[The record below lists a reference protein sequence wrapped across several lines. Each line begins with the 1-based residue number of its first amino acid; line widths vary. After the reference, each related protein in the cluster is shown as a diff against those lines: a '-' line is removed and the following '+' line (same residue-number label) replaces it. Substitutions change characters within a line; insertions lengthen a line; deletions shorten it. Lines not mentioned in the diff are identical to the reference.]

1 MAKIKRSV
9 VISFDDDFS
18 KKIAWRDVNYDYVAR
33 HADEILE
40 KAMSAGAEAALP
52 IVRAELQGAIGGDTK
67 VQSRSTGELVD
78 SLGISPVMVNN
89 NGITN
94 VKIGFSEPR
103 RHQYAEKKKR
113 SYYTVTNAMIAN
125 VLEYGKSG
133 QPPRPWLKRAKT
145 QATKVFTTS
154 LTSACSTRI
163 PQKQPRFQAPQA

>member
-9 VISFDDDFS
+9 VIRFDDDFL
-18 KKIAWRDVNYDYVAR
+18 KKLAALGNRT
-33 HADEILE
+33 DEILG
-40 KAMSAGAEAALP
+40 KAMTAGAEEALP

-67 VQSRSTGELVD
+67 EPSRSTGELVD
-78 SLGISPVMVNN
+78 SLGISPVMVDNK
-89 NGITN
+89 GVTN

-103 RHQYAEKKKR
+103 RHQYAAKKKR

-145 QATKVFTTS
+145 KATKVFRAKAQEIIDKEVEK
-154 LTSACSTRI
+154 L
-163 PQKQPRFQAPQA
+163 

>member
-9 VISFDDDFS
+9 IIQFDDDFS
-18 KKIAWRDVNYDYVAR
+18 KKLAALGS
-33 HADEILE
+33 HTDEILE

-67 VQSRSTGELVD
+67 EPSRSTGELVN
-78 SLGISPVMVNN
+78 SLGISPVMVDNK
-89 NGITN
+89 GITN

-103 RHQYAEKKKR
+103 RHQYIAKKKR

-145 QATKVFTTS
+145 KAAKVFRAKAQEIIDKEVEK
-154 LTSACSTRI
+154 L
-163 PQKQPRFQAPQA
+163 

>member
-9 VISFDDDFS
+9 IIQFDDDFS
-18 KKIAWRDVNYDYVAR
+18 KKLAALGS
-33 HADEILE
+33 HTDEILE
-40 KAMSAGAEAALP
+40 KAMTAGAEAALP

-67 VQSRSTGELVD
+67 EPSRSTGELVN
-78 SLGISPVMVNN
+78 SLGISPVMVDSK
-89 NGITN
+89 GVTN

-103 RHQYAEKKKR
+103 RHQYIAKKKR

-145 QATKVFTTS
+145 QATKVFRAKAQEIIGKEVEK
-154 LTSACSTRI
+154 L
-163 PQKQPRFQAPQA
+163 

>member
-9 VISFDDDFS
+9 IIQFDDDFS
-18 KKIAWRDVNYDYVAR
+18 KKLAALGS
-33 HADEILE
+33 HTDEILE

-52 IVRAELQGAIGGDTK
+52 IVRAELQNAIGGDTK
-67 VQSRSTGELVD
+67 EPSRSTGELVN

-103 RHQYAEKKKR
+103 RHQYAAKKKR

-145 QATKVFTTS
+145 QATKVFRAKAQEIIDKEVEK
-154 LTSACSTRI
+154 L
-163 PQKQPRFQAPQA
+163 

>member
-9 VISFDDDFS
+9 IIQFDDEFS
-18 KKIAWRDVNYDYVAR
+18 KALTTLGNRT
-33 HADEILE
+33 DEILG
-40 KAMSAGAEAALP
+40 KAMTAGAEAALP

-67 VQSRSTGELVD
+67 GPSRSTGELVN
-78 SLGISPVMVNN
+78 SLGISPVMVDN

-103 RHQYAEKKKR
+103 RHQYVAKKKR

-125 VLEYGKSG
+125 VLEYGKHG

-145 QATKVFTTS
+145 QATKVFRAKAQEIIDKEVEK
-154 LTSACSTRI
+154 L
-163 PQKQPRFQAPQA
+163 

>member
-9 VISFDDDFS
+9 IIQFDDDFS
-18 KKIAWRDVNYDYVAR
+18 KKLAALGS
-33 HADEILE
+33 HTDEILE

-67 VQSRSTGELVD
+67 EPSRSTGELVN
-78 SLGISPVMVNN
+78 SLGISPVMVDNK
-89 NGITN
+89 GITN

-103 RHQYAEKKKR
+103 RHQYAAKKKR

-125 VLEYGKSG
+125 VLEYGKHG

-145 QATKVFTTS
+145 QATKVVRAKAQEIIDKEVEK
-154 LTSACSTRI
+154 L
-163 PQKQPRFQAPQA
+163 

>member
-18 KKIAWRDVNYDYVAR
+18 KKLAALGS
-33 HADEILE
+33 HTDEILE

-103 RHQYAEKKKR
+103 RHQYAAKR
-113 SYYTVTNAMIAN
+113 SAVI
-125 VLEYGKSG
+125 
-133 QPPRPWLKRAKT
+133 
-145 QATKVFTTS
+145 
-154 LTSACSTRI
+154 TRS
-163 PQKQPRFQAPQA
+163 PTP

>member
-9 VISFDDDFS
+9 VITFDDDFS
-18 KKIAWRDVNYDYVAR
+18 KKLAALGS
-33 HADEILE
+33 HTDEILE

-52 IVRAELQGAIGGDTK
+52 IVRAELQSAIGGDTK

-103 RHQYAEKKKR
+103 RHQYAAKKKR

-125 VLEYGKSG
+125 VLEYGKHG

-145 QATKVFTTS
+145 QATKVFRAKAQEIIDKEVEK
-154 LTSACSTRI
+154 L
-163 PQKQPRFQAPQA
+163 

>member
-18 KKIAWRDVNYDYVAR
+18 KKLAALGS
-33 HADEILE
+33 HTDEILE

-103 RHQYAEKKKR
+103 RHQYAAKKKR

-145 QATKVFTTS
+145 KATKVFRAKAQEIIDKEVEK
-154 LTSACSTRI
+154 L
-163 PQKQPRFQAPQA
+163 

>member
-9 VISFDDDFS
+9 IIQFDDDFS
-18 KKIAWRDVNYDYVAR
+18 KKLAALGS
-33 HADEILE
+33 HTDEILE

-67 VQSRSTGELVD
+67 EPSRSTGELVN
-78 SLGISPVMVNN
+78 SLGISPVMVDNK
-89 NGITN
+89 GITN

-103 RHQYAEKKKR
+103 RHQYIAKKKR

-145 QATKVFTTS
+145 KATKVFRAKAQEIIDKEVEK
-154 LTSACSTRI
+154 L
-163 PQKQPRFQAPQA
+163 

>member
-9 VISFDDDFS
+9 VIQFDDDFS
-18 KKIAWRDVNYDYVAR
+18 KKLAALGS
-33 HADEILE
+33 HTDEILE
-40 KAMSAGAEAALP
+40 KAMAAGAEAALP

-67 VQSRSTGELVD
+67 EPSRSTGELVD

-103 RHQYAEKKKR
+103 RHQYAAKKKR

-145 QATKVFTTS
+145 QATKVFRAKAQETIDKEVEK
-154 LTSACSTRI
+154 L
-163 PQKQPRFQAPQA
+163 

>member
-18 KKIAWRDVNYDYVAR
+18 KKLAALGS
-33 HADEILE
+33 HTDEILE

-78 SLGISPVMVNN
+78 SLGISPVMVDNK
-89 NGITN
+89 GVTN

-103 RHQYAEKKKR
+103 RHQYAAKKKR

-133 QPPRPWLKRAKT
+133 QPPRPWLKRAKA
-145 QATKVFTTS
+145 QATKVFRAKAQEIIDKEVEK
-154 LTSACSTRI
+154 L
-163 PQKQPRFQAPQA
+163 